1 MTQWYGHCQERQF
14 LEQCSPVS
22 CTIHGPYRPLELG
35 LKTVGTHFASLSDV
49 RSRDAVVRVL
59 QDQARRFDGVVV
71 EATSNWS
78 AGLPALRRRASFFLV
93 GHSLPVVPV
102 LEAWENGQT

>member
-1 MTQWYGHCQERQF
+1 M
-14 LEQCSPVS
+14 
-22 CTIHGPYRPLELG
+22 
-35 LKTVGTHFASLSDV
+35 
-49 RSRDAVVRVL
+49 VRVL
-59 QDQARRFDGVVV
+59 QDQARRFAGVVV

-78 AGLPALRRRASFFLV
+78 AGLPALRPRASFFLV